1 MFEDMMGNTAIDDAL
16 GLVEGRGLG
25 EKLKKMIPYHVWYRK
40 MRHGNKN
47 KQDSEEQRKEKLKDK

>member
-1 MFEDMMGNTAIDDAL
+1 MMGNTAIDDAL

-40 MRHGNKN
+40 MRHGNKS